1 MLFRNGA
8 ISRRRT
14 KSGRSIGSVL
24 SALLFVVLSPA
35 ISDSSTYAQSAA
47 TADAAPRL
55 ALLVA
60 NTTYA
65 GADPLVQLNKDASA
79 FADELRRSG
88 FDTEVKQNQ
97 SKLAL
102 QSTLEAF
109 KAKIKPGSTV
119 LIYFGGYGIQA
130 GRQNYFVPIGAQIWT
145 EADVVRDGVSIE
157 SVLAALNASGARVKL
172 AVLDLSRRNPFER
185 RFRSYSAGLGSVGM
199 PLNTVIISAAG
210 QNQVIRDTPGD
221 DTLFMRELLKEMRVP
236 GVTAEVVFNKTR
248 LGVSLATNNEEVPWV
263 SSSLTE
269 EFYFHPQPGKP
280 GPVARDERKEEVR
293 KDQAKEQPKND
304 EAKKDEPKKDEP
316 KRDEKSAALDLR
328 SGSCVDQVALT
339 ESRGIADLQIV
350 NPCRKGAALS
360 VKAGQLSLGGN
371 FDQQGKA
378 QLRIPLFQEATDIA
392 WTAGDGT
399 TKTETV
405 RFAGFRDAFRIGLVW
420 RQPVDLQLHVVEPGG
435 SVNWPN
441 GHVWRK
447 QPNSD
452 FKLGIGT
459 LPIDA
464 DGASGADRV
473 EVYDVSPQRNPR
485 NGLFKVYVDFAA
497 RGEIAA
503 PPYCGTGEMAA
514 PSFEIW
520 VLHYGR
526 LESARR
532 FGFRAEDCGSPPRYP
547 RPSYF
552 ADVNASR

>member
-1 MLFRNGA
+1 MASKR
-8 ISRRRT
+8 
-14 KSGRSIGSVL
+14 
-24 SALLFVVLSPA
+24 
-35 ISDSSTYAQSAA
+35 AA
-47 TADAAPRL
+47 R
-55 ALLVA
+55 
-60 NTTYA
+60 
-65 GADPLVQLNKDASA
+65 
-79 FADELRRSG
+79 
-88 FDTEVKQNQ
+88 
-97 SKLAL
+97 
-102 QSTLEAF
+102 
-109 KAKIKPGSTV
+109 
-119 LIYFGGYGIQA
+119 
-130 GRQNYFVPIGAQIWT
+130 NYFVPIGAQIWT

-447 QPNSD
+447 
-452 FKLGIGT
+452 
-459 LPIDA
+459 
-464 DGASGADRV
+464 
-473 EVYDVSPQRNPR
+473 
-485 NGLFKVYVDFAA
+485 
-497 RGEIAA
+497 
-503 PPYCGTGEMAA
+503 
-514 PSFEIW
+514 
-520 VLHYGR
+520 
-526 LESARR
+526 
-532 FGFRAEDCGSPPRYP
+532 
-547 RPSYF
+547 
-552 ADVNASR
+552 